1 MIFKLLLRHP
11 LLCSFSFYPEYT
23 MEVSRGYLMCDNHNE
38 LNAEANLRIQLPSIK
53 PEIKEI
59 CKNRKCDLC

>member
-1 MIFKLLLRHP
+1 
-11 LLCSFSFYPEYT
+11 
-23 MEVSRGYLMCDNHNE
+23 MEVSRGYIMRDNHNG